1 MLKCGCC
8 DLNLKYIDEVQR
20 DTIMEK
26 FANIANAKEKRSV
39 VIEAK
44 NYLESLNKAG
54 YDVESLFNALQSYA
68 MKYRISF

>member
-54 YDVESLFNALQSYA
+54 YDVESLFNALQSYV